1 MPEFVSGMNAWKK
14 PCLFWIFIQ
23 KVKYCGQERLKV
35 FLVGNKS

>member
-1 MPEFVSGMNAWKK
+1 MPEKK
-14 PCLFWIFIQ
+14 PCLFWIFIRQVIQIFIQ

>member
-1 MPEFVSGMNAWKK
+1 MPEFISGMKK
-14 PCLFWIFIQ
+14 NPACFESLFKIL